1 MDVLL
6 NQIII
11 FLTKNH
17 WLIVPLLAV
26 FSAALALLAWKQIKQ
41 GWKFYFSK
49 RRLIAQLRE
58 KNFKPKHFTSD
69 RK

>member
-11 FLTKNH
+11 LLTENN
-17 WLIVPLLAV
+17 LVIIPLLAV
-26 FSAALALLAWKQIKQ
+26 FLVALALLVWKQIKQ
-41 GWKFYFSK
+41 GWRFYFSK

-58 KNFKPKHFTSD
+58 KKL
-69 RK
+69 

>member
-1 MDVLL
+1 MDILL

-11 FLTKNH
+11 PLTENH
-17 WLIVPLLAV
+17 LVIIPLLAV

-41 GWKFYFSK
+41 GWSFYFSK

-58 KNFKPKHFTSD
+58 KKTLN
-69 RK
+69 

>member
-1 MDVLL
+1 MDILL

-11 FLTKNH
+11 FLTENQLVIIP
-17 WLIVPLLAV
+17 LIAV

-41 GWKFYFSK
+41 GWRFYFSK

-58 KNFKPKHFTSD
+58 KNFKLKYFISD